1 MRLLLLLL
9 LLCGCDPDVE
19 ILGKVMAA
27 DGGVPP
33 STKVELICT
42 GGAQLAVPSSVQTD
56 ALGRFALRGTGC
68 LPPSCVLSTGAGFR
82 KVEAHLMEWCKKSAL
97 GCAAGTCTAASVT
110 LVLP

>member
-1 MRLLLLLL
+1 MRVLLVL

-19 ILGKVMAA
+19 ILGKVLAA
-27 DGGVPP
+27 DGGVPG
-33 STKVELICT
+33 STKVELTCT
-42 GGAQLAVPSSVQTD
+42 GGAQLAVPSSTQTD

-82 KVEAHLMEWCKKSAL
+82 KVEEHLMEWCKKSAP
-97 GCAAGTCTAASVT
+97 GCAPGTCTAASVT